1 MGQITISEGLS
12 WAKTLKARHD
22 ELVSLRNENGFHERI
37 FFRGANADKTTEK
50 TPVYDIKKLDALVT
64 QVAKEM
70 RLLDAALKKTNATV
84 NVVGYDQNDAVLGQ
98 VE

>member
-1 MGQITISEGLS
+1 MAQLTISEGLG
-12 WAKTLKARHD
+12 WMKTLKERHA
-22 ELVSLRNENGFHERI
+22 ELVQLRNENSHTERR
-37 FFRGANADKTTEK
+37 FFGANADKQIDK
-50 TPVYDIKKLDALVT
+50 NPVYDVKKLDALIT

-84 NVVGYDQNDAVLGQ
+84 NVVGYEQNDAVLGQ

>member
-1 MGQITISEGLS
+1 MAQITISEALG
-12 WAKTLKARHD
+12 WQKTLQQRHS
-22 ELVSLRNENGFHERI
+22 ELVGLRNENSFNERRYI
-37 FFRGANADKTTEK
+37 GANADKTIEK
-50 TPVYDIKKLDALVT
+50 TALYDVKKLDALIAN
-64 QVAKEM
+64 VAKEM